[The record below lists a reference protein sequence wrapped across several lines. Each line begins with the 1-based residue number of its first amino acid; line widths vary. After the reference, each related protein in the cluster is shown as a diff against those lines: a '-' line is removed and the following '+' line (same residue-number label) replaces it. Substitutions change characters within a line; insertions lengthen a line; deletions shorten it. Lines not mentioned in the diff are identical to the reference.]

1 MIVFLL
7 LVIIACL
14 LFGGGALLR
23 LGAGAIRVAFLLLFV
38 ALIFGLLAKVPV
50 QAFLWTALAVAGGIA
65 VSLAMVFRRA
75 AEDDAI
81 LASLRG
87 QELRAMGYTAQQTV
101 EIVRSGAIVPSVV
114 SASQASPASQ
124 PAPATPPSASASV
137 RLGPRTLIQDDLM
150 LPIRIEYVDAE
161 GEISTRKVTVHSA
174 WGRHGVVD
182 RLDGW
187 CAKRRAERSFML
199 SGIVGLKDLE
209 TGQVW
214 DDADDWFESRRYE
227 DVLDDL

>member
-14 LFGGGALLR
+14 LFGGAALLR
-23 LGAGAIRVAFLLLFV
+23 FGAGAIRGAFLLLFV
-38 ALIFGLLAKVPV
+38 ALIFGLIAKVPV

-65 VSLAMVFRRA
+65 VSFYIVFRRA
-75 AEDDAI
+75 ADDDAI
-81 LASLRG
+81 LASTRG

-101 EIVRSGAIVPSVV
+101 EIVRSGAIVPAPTP
-114 SASQASPASQ
+114 ASEPLPASPTGAAASPA
-124 PAPATPPSASASV
+124 APPRPS
-137 RLGPRTLIQDDLM
+137 PRTLIQDDLM
-150 LPIRIEYVDAE
+150 LPIRIEYIDAE

-174 WGRHGVVD
+174 WGRHGIVD

-199 SGIVGLKDLE
+199 SGIMSLKDLE

-214 DDADDWFESRRYE
+214 NDADDWFESRRYE

>member
-23 LGAGAIRVAFLLLFV
+23 FGAGAIRGAFLLLFV
-38 ALIFGLLAKVPV
+38 ALIFGIVAKVPA

-65 VSLAMVFRRA
+65 VSLYMVFRRA

-81 LASLRG
+81 LASTRG

-101 EIVRSGAIVPSVV
+101 EIVRSGAIVP
-114 SASQASPASQ
+114 APTPAGMPL
-124 PAPATPPSASASV
+124 PAPPPPTAAAPAAPSRPS
-137 RLGPRTLIQDDLM
+137 PRVLIQDDLM
-150 LPIRIEYVDAE
+150 LPISIEYVDAE

-174 WGRHGVVD
+174 WGRNGVVD

-199 SGIVGLKDLE
+199 SGILSLKDLE

-214 DDADDWFESRRYE
+214 NDADDWFESRRYE
-227 DVLDDL
+227 DVLDER